1 MTGRCS
7 TSPDMP
13 SIPQLA
19 ITSRVRLTRAL
30 AHFLIHHS
38 FKGTGRLRRYLG
50 ALLVPPAHG
59 PVVVPT
65 TLGFSICV
73 NPYQDRGVERAIYCE
88 GIYEAGTVHVLGKI
102 LRPGD
107 CFVDVGAN
115 IGLISL
121 AGALAV
127 GSAGHVYA
135 FEPVPST
142 YEMLER
148 NIAFNAARNVHAYP
162 IALGSR
168 RERRVIYRKL
178 EGNSGEASLIES
190 HDASPAALVPVLTLD
205 GFLKETGIPS
215 VRAIKLDVEGWE
227 AEVLMGARELIG
239 SAEAPI
245 LIVEYIAAGHSSD
258 KLYDFLSSVNQYK
271 LFKLSKG
278 KDSVSKLKPVHTQ
291 RNLPAHD
298 NLFCFRPNHLSE
310 VPTDL
315 FADGA
320 R

>member
-1 MTGRCS
+1 MTRRAP
-7 TSPDMP
+7 TSPEMP
-13 SIPQLA
+13 KISQLA
-19 ITSRVRLTRAL
+19 LTSRVRLTRAI

-38 FKGTGRLRRYLG
+38 FKGAGRLRRYLG
-50 ALLVPPAHG
+50 ALLVPPARG

-73 NPYQDRGVERAIYCE
+73 DPYRDQGVERMIYYE
-88 GIYEAGTVHVLGKI
+88 GIYEAGTLHVLSKV

-121 AGALAV
+121 AGGLAV

-148 NIAFNAARNVHAYP
+148 NIAFNGARNIHAYP
-162 IALGSR
+162 IALGSK
-168 RERRVIYRKL
+168 RERRVIYRGA

-190 HDASPAALVPVLTLD
+190 QDASPEALVHVSALD
-205 GFLKETGIPS
+205 GFLKEAGIPS

-227 AEVLMGARELIG
+227 VEVLRGAKELLR

-245 LIVEYIAAGHSSD
+245 LIVEYIASGPPSD
-258 KLYDFLSSVNQYK
+258 ELYDCLSSVNEYK
-271 LFKLSKG
+271 LFKLTKG
-278 KDSVSKLKPVHTQ
+278 KDAVSKLKPVLTQ
-291 RNLPAHD
+291 RDLPTHD
-298 NLFCFRPNHLSE
+298 NLFCFRPNHLWE
-310 VPTDL
+310 VPIDL